1 MSFQFFTSTQN
12 GTISAPGGERPK
24 ARGEEKQTSL
34 PVTIRSIEN
43 ALQAQV
49 EEISFFGSQPEL
61 LILVAGVE
69 SVQKQANNLDLVVS
83 DATGRLRVRQFLSGD
98 AADAQ
103 HEGVEV
109 GRYVHMFGQV
119 RSKPEPHF
127 VAQGLRPV
135 KTADEVSYHMIECA
149 HVALR
154 LQRDPPAASPA
165 YTTPMKSQ
173 TPPGAEL
180 QAPALTPPKAL
191 DPAAAKELVN
201 EHLTHAVGGIGRTMV
216 DNERKAEEER
226 RMVLSGAALRGAMME
241 FLTKGAEAFGETG
254 CSRSEVCSHFKTSSE
269 AEVNGLLTEMV
280 NDGDAITTIDDDHF
294 IAV

>member
-1 MSFQFFTSTQN
+1 MSFQFFTSGQN
-12 GTISAPGGERPK
+12 GTISAPGGDRPK

-61 LILVAGVE
+61 LILVASIE
-69 SVQKQANNLDLVVS
+69 SVQKQPNNLDLVVS

-103 HEGVEV
+103 HDGVEV

-119 RSKPEPHF
+119 RAKPEPHF
-127 VAQGLRPV
+127 VAQSVRLV

-149 HVALR
+149 HAALR
-154 LQRDPPAASPA
+154 LQRGPPAASPA
-165 YTTPMKSQ
+165 NTTPVKAQ

-191 DPAAAKELVN
+191 DPA
-201 EHLTHAVGGIGRTMV
+201 THAVGGIGLTIV
-216 DNERKAEEER
+216 ENERKSDEER
-226 RMVLSGAALRGAMME
+226 TRALSGAALRGAMMQ
-241 FLTKGAEAFGETG
+241 FLTNAAEASGETG
-254 CSRSEVCSHFKTSSE
+254 CSRSEVYAHFGTSPE
-269 AEVNGLLTEMV
+269 AEVKGLLAAMV
-280 NDGDAITTIDDDHF
+280 DDGDAITTIDDDHF
-294 IAV
+294 VAV